1 MQKLWIPVRYVP
13 STITKKDAKAQT
25 KMLLKSRKLYKKREY
40 FTRRKIPSY
49 KNKPS
54 KHVQKAREIYGV
66 QNVMPSKELSKK
78 TGCSISALQQIVK
91 KGEGAYYSSGS
102 RPNQTAHSWGYARL
116 ASALTSG
123 KSAAVDFSILEKGC
137 DHKKRAYRMALQSR
151 KKYKNGQSHTKRIK
165 INT

>member
-13 STITKKDAKAQT
+13 STITKKDAKTQT
-25 KMLLKSRKLYKKREY
+25 KMLLQSRKLYKKREY

-49 KNKPS
+49 KNQPS
-54 KHVQKAREIYGV
+54 KHVRKAREIYGV
-66 QNVMPSKELSKK
+66 QKVVPSKELSKK